1 MFLNGLYYYTFS
13 DILADFHKETKKQ
26 LEIQALS

>member
-1 MFLNGLYYYTFS
+1 MDHIIIPFLIYLT
-13 DILADFHKETKKQ
+13 DFRKEIKKQ

>member
-1 MFLNGLYYYTFS
+1 MFLKGLYYYTFL
-13 DILADFHKETKKQ
+13 IYLTDFHKETKKQ